1 MTNRANRIPTPSPW
15 RRLARW
21 TALIIV
27 LLLAGAAV
35 LIHTDRFQ
43 QFILRRAEQ
52 MAKAAGYGF
61 TARHVQLRPFELK
74 VFLSGFLYDNRGV
87 RVEIDELA
95 VDFPWTIYRSDG
107 IVMDSLDA
115 NGMRVT
121 ISSSEPVLPE
131 PSGETAAVP
140 RIVSG
145 RVSIRNAKFSYTNQS
160 SHLEVPSFE
169 IQAEKGKGTL
179 RLGAPATV
187 SPDTTLRI
195 PEVPLQF
202 SPDNVL
208 FGPTPWSVEYS
219 NRAGS
224 GSAGGTL
231 RWSPSIAAN
240 LNFQTNRLAIDKWD
254 GVIASGI
261 VRYEDGVLNIEGF
274 RATRGNGELTG
285 SASIKDQIKSAKLE
299 WKGLRIDPSGFR
311 GETAGQLGLQWQ
323 SSDLSDISGNG
334 RISLVTPDYGRA
346 ESAVNIRNGRAFLNL
361 RATSLGADIRAAL
374 NTGWDKRLSGT
385 FQASYDKFGPIRAQG
400 RLTGTF
406 ASPVL
411 DAEVAANGV
420 TYRGVGP
427 LTGSAHA
434 SYRNSLLE
442 LGDISAKLKR
452 STIPEGSLQINLKSR
467 AIEGAIPEII
477 AQLGDFVAEGSGEI
491 RSSAQISGSLDHPV
505 AAFVASS
512 AGLDIEGTHID
523 SVEAE
528 ADLADDVL
536 QVARLSARQKEG
548 SLEASG
554 VVDLNTEETKGQVK
568 VSNFKI
574 ADVRDFSAVVNLDAD
589 VSGSYR
595 DPSAALKGQ
604 LTDVVYAG
612 QEHGSIAVDGT
623 ADKRALRLHLQSP
636 KYNASADGTV
646 SITEPYAFTA
656 TVDARHS
663 SIEHQQYA
671 FVANGRVESAGTL
684 KPVGVDSL
692 AFDGFTLTGEG
703 IDLKASGAL
712 DSGVKVDLTAKLAQL
727 PVENVQLSGDAQ
739 VSAVVHG
746 PIDNLQIDGDLHTSN
761 ATIQTNG
768 MPEPATVETA
778 VDFTRDRFT
787 IRAMRADYADAHVSI
802 DGQGTLKGTGEFTF
816 VAENIRPERF
826 LTDRPIT
833 GLIGMSG
840 QLKLN
845 APRLDAIEGKAT
857 VNQFAVDV
865 RGVEVH
871 QTQEGEI
878 AFENQIASI
887 RNFNLEGPETKAS
900 AGGTVNLATGSIN
913 VDVEADT
920 NLRILEGFIPRSTA
934 FGRIESKVTIRG
946 NTQMPDMKGF
956 VNLADAEIQIEEP
969 SLLFS
974 EVNARIDLNGSRLQ
988 LEQAAGNLNGGRFSL
1003 TGGTGVSSQGLE
1015 NASIQVYLEDTTLQY
1030 PKGLQSGVTADLAL
1044 RGSSPD
1050 LSLTGDVRVLD
1061 ALYREDVDLSAQVFR
1076 QLTPNAD
1083 GVTAP
1088 TSLMPRFAGKVNLDV
1103 RVDTTGPL
1111 TIANNVARMDLYGT
1125 FRVRGTVNEP
1135 VILGRADAL
1144 EGGEVYFGVA
1154 EGGEAAAVRE
1164 RRDRYIIERG
1174 SLEFNNTLLTE
1185 PTIDFEATH
1194 DLQVQNERYAIRLRA
1209 TGTPS
1214 DLRTELTSDP
1224 YLAEP
1229 DIMSMLLTGRTRQD
1243 LQSAQV
1249 GTVFREQALDYLSGQ
1264 LTSRFFRG
1272 AGTALGLDTVTIEPV
1287 TAAAEADVS
1296 ARLTV
1301 GKDISRDLSVIYA
1314 QNLAGRPDQ
1323 SWILNY
1329 ATVKNFVLRGINR
1342 PQEDEIRMEFR
1353 HGMEFGGG
1361 PPLPRRVTPRSE
1373 PLLNSVT
1380 FSQTTFPME
1389 QLAKQV
1395 AKLKS
1400 PYSVVRMNDDV
1411 RSLHKFFASMEYPDA
1426 KIRTTRTQLGNSVNV
1441 HFTVEQGPRT
1451 TFEYRGV
1458 KEVPKSVKDEILQI
1472 WIDGRAEATSL
1483 KESIAFLLRH
1493 YRDNGYLE
1501 ARVMGMNESRLEEE
1515 RTYAFQIETGP
1526 KFSPP
1531 KWVFQGV
1538 ETPPDVMDSAGSV
1551 MEDPEAVKDQIESQ
1565 LRGKGFL
1572 DAKSTVPMLV
1582 MDQDGPKFVA
1592 SVDPG
1597 HQYMVSA
1604 VDHEG
1609 NSFFTSAHLTSVV
1622 TLGPTPVIPPD
1633 QAGATR
1639 PPESVKPLEPFPYT
1653 SDWVNTARRRMMTEY
1668 WQQGFNDV
1676 QIGAT
1681 THYVPGSGRI
1691 EVMFDIKEGE
1701 RQQIAEIRIMGDQKT
1716 LTSHVQR
1723 YFNFDKSDPVD
1734 YTRINLTRKRLYDT
1748 GLFKRVDIDI
1758 VKGSEGNVAEVNLN
1772 ERAPW
1777 SVKYGFSVTDHK
1789 ELGRR
1794 DRDLGLSTE
1803 LTYRNLFGRGV
1814 VAGFTSKLDAS
1825 FREARVFMSFP
1836 VFFDRDVA
1844 STVSLFRTRETLT
1857 DVVSDTWGVTLK
1869 QQWRLRDFY
1878 LLSYDY
1884 SYRRVGSFEIDT
1896 TDDNPDIT
1904 NGVVPVAR
1912 VNATLTRDTR
1922 DDIFNA
1928 MRGTMFSNSFDI
1940 APPGIG
1946 SSVKYIR
1953 NYTQYLRFR
1962 EIHPKLVWASAYRL
1976 GVARTFGGSKLLPT
1990 DQFNTGSSLRA
2001 FTEDNLTLQGG
2012 NALIVTN
2019 QELRHPLFWRF
2030 GVVGFFDIGNVYQR
2044 IGAANIF
2051 RQRYS
2056 PGFGLRVD
2064 TGFLMLR
2071 VDMGLNLWARTGE
2084 DRRRI
2089 SFGIGQAF

>member
-1 MTNRANRIPTPSPW
+1 M
-15 RRLARW
+15 RW
-21 TALIIV
+21 TVLVIV
-27 LLLAGAAV
+27 LLLVGSAV
-35 LIHTDRFQ
+35 LIHTDSFQ

-52 MAKAAGYGF
+52 MARAAGYGF
-61 TARHVQLRPFELK
+61 TARHVRLRPFELK
-74 VFLSGFLYDNRGV
+74 ASLSGFLYDNRGV
-87 RVEIDELA
+87 RVEIDELMI
-95 VDFPWTIYRSDG
+95 DFPWSVYRSDG
-107 IVMDSLDA
+107 IVMNSLDA
-115 NGMRVT
+115 DGMRVT
-121 ISSSEPVLPE
+121 ISSPEPVLPE

-140 RIVSG
+140 RIVAD
-145 RVSIRNAKFSYTNQS
+145 RVSIRNAKFSYTNQATR
-160 SHLEVPSFE
+160 LEVPSFE
-169 IQAEKGKGTL
+169 IQADKGKGTL
-179 RLGAPATV
+179 KLGAPVTV

-195 PEVPLQF
+195 PDIPLQF
-202 SPDNVL
+202 SPDSVL
-208 FGPTPWSVEYS
+208 FGPTPWSVEY
-219 NRAGS
+219 NTRAGS

-240 LNFQTNRLAIDKWD
+240 VNFQTDRLAIDKWD
-254 GVIASGI
+254 GVMASGI

-285 SASIKDQIKSAKLE
+285 TASIKDQSKFANLL
-299 WKGLRIDPSGFR
+299 WKAVRIDPSGFR
-311 GETAGQLGLQWQ
+311 GETAGQLDLQWQ
-323 SSDLSDISGNG
+323 ASDFSDLSGKG

-361 RATSLGADIRAAL
+361 RAASFGADIRAAV
-374 NTGWDKRLSGT
+374 NTGLDRRLSGT
-385 FQASYDKFGPIRAQG
+385 FQAVYEKFGPIRAQG
-400 RLTGTF
+400 RLSGTF

-411 DAEVAANGV
+411 NADVTADGV
-420 TYRGVGP
+420 TYKGVGP
-427 LTGSAHA
+427 LTGSAHVF
-434 SYRNSLLE
+434 YRNSLLD
-442 LGDISAKLKR
+442 LRDISAKLKR
-452 STIPEGSLQINLKSR
+452 STIPEGSLRINLKAR

-491 RSSAQISGSLDHPV
+491 RSSATISGSLDHPV

-512 AGLDIEGTHID
+512 DGLDIEGTHID
-523 SVEAE
+523 SVQAE
-528 ADLADDVL
+528 AGWADDVL
-536 QVARLSARQKEG
+536 QVTRLTARQKDG
-548 SLEASG
+548 SLEATG
-554 VVDLNTEETKGQVK
+554 VVDLKTEEIKGQAK
-568 VSNFKI
+568 VSNFRI
-574 ADVRDFSAVVNLDAD
+574 TDVRDFSAVVNLDAD

-595 DPSAALKGQ
+595 DPSATLKGE
-604 LTDVVYAG
+604 LTEVVYAD
-612 QEHGSIAVDGT
+612 QEHGSVAVDGT
-623 ADKRALRLHLQSP
+623 ADTRALQLHLESP

-646 SITEPYAFTA
+646 SIKEPYAFSA
-656 TVDARHS
+656 TVNARQS
-663 SIEHQQYA
+663 TIEHQQYA
-671 FVANGRVESAGTL
+671 FVANGRVQSAGTL
-684 KPVGVDSL
+684 KPVIMDSL
-692 AFDGFTLTGEG
+692 GFDGFTLTGEG
-703 IDLKASGAL
+703 VDLKASGTL
-712 DSGVKVDLTAKLAQL
+712 DSGVKVDLSAKLAQL
-727 PVENVQLSGDAQ
+727 PVENVELSGDAQ

-761 ATIQTNG
+761 ATVQTSG

-787 IRAMRADYADAHVSI
+787 IRAMRADYADARVVI
-802 DGQGTLKGTGEFTF
+802 DGEGTLKGTGEFTF

-826 LTDRPIT
+826 LADRPVT
-833 GLIGMSG
+833 GLIGISG
-840 QLKLN
+840 QLELS

-857 VNQFAVDV
+857 VNRFEVDV
-865 RGVEVH
+865 RGVEIH

-887 RNFNLEGPETKAS
+887 RNFNLEGPETRAS

-934 FGRIESKVTIRG
+934 FGRIESKATIRG
-946 NTQMPDMKGF
+946 STDMPDMKGF
-956 VNLADAEIQIEEP
+956 VNLADAEIQIDEP
-969 SLLFS
+969 SLLLS
-974 EVNARIDLNGSRLQ
+974 EVNARIDLNGSRVQ
-988 LEQAAGNLNGGRFSL
+988 VQQAAGNLNGGRFSF

-1015 NASIQVYLEDTTLQY
+1015 NASLQVFLEDTTLEY
-1030 PKGLQSGVTADLAL
+1030 PEGLESGISADLAL

-1050 LSLTGDVRVLD
+1050 LSLTGDVRILD
-1061 ALYREDVDLSAQVFR
+1061 ALYRENVDLSAQVFR
-1076 QLTPNAD
+1076 QLTPTAD
-1083 GVTAP
+1083 GEPAA
-1088 TSLMPRFAGKVNLDV
+1088 TSMTPRFVGDVNLDV
-1103 RVDTTGPL
+1103 RVETTGPV

-1135 VILGRADAL
+1135 IVLGRADAL

-1174 SLEFNNTLLTE
+1174 SLEFNNSLHTE
-1185 PTIDFEATH
+1185 PTFDFEATH
-1194 DLQVQNERYAIRLRA
+1194 DLEVRNERYAIRLRA

-1229 DIMSMLLTGRTRQD
+1229 DIMSMLVTGRTRED
-1243 LQSAQV
+1243 LQGAQV
-1249 GTVFREQALDYLSGQ
+1249 GTVFREQALDYISGQ

-1287 TAAAEADVS
+1287 TAAAEEDIS

-1329 ATVKNFVLRGINR
+1329 ATVKNFVVRGINR

-1373 PLLNSVT
+1373 PLLNAVT
-1380 FSQTTFPME
+1380 FSQTSFSME
-1389 QLAKQV
+1389 DLAKQV
-1395 AKLKS
+1395 AKPKS

-1411 RSLHKFFASMEYPDA
+1411 HNLHKFLASMEYPDA

-1458 KEVPKSVKDEILQI
+1458 KEVPEPVKDRILQI

-1493 YRDNGYLE
+1493 YRDDGYLE
-1501 ARVMGMNESRLEEE
+1501 ARVMGMNESRLDEE
-1515 RTYAFQIETGP
+1515 RVYAFQIETGP
-1526 KFSPP
+1526 KFSHP
-1531 KWVFQGV
+1531 KWVFHGV
-1538 ETPPDVMDSAGSV
+1538 EPAPEVTDSAGAV
-1551 MEDPEAVKDQIESQ
+1551 MANPETVKDQIESQ

-1572 DAKSTVPMLV
+1572 DVKSTVPMLV
-1582 MDQDGPKFVA
+1582 MDTDGPKFVA
-1592 SVDPG
+1592 SVEPG
-1597 HQYMVSA
+1597 LQYMVSS
-1604 VDHEG
+1604 VDHDG
-1609 NSFFTSAHLTSVV
+1609 NSFFTDAHLTSVV
-1622 TLGPTPVIPPD
+1622 ILGPTPVIPPD

-1639 PPESVKPLEPFPYT
+1639 PPESEEPLKPFPYT

-1681 THYVPGSGRI
+1681 THYVPGSGHI
-1691 EVMFDIKEGE
+1691 EVMFDVNEGE
-1701 RQQIAEIRIMGDQKT
+1701 RQQIADIQIMGDEKT
-1716 LTSHVQR
+1716 LRSHVQR
-1723 YFNFDKSDPVD
+1723 YFNFDKKDPVD

-1758 VKGSEGNVAEVNLN
+1758 VKGPEGNVAQVNLN

-1825 FREARVFMSFP
+1825 FREARLFMSFP

-1896 TDDNPDIT
+1896 TDDNPDII

-1928 MRGTMFSNSFDI
+1928 TRGNMFSNSFDI

-1962 EIHPKLVWASAYRL
+1962 EIRPRLVWASAYRL

-2019 QELRHPLFWRF
+2019 QELRYPLFWRF

-2044 IGAANIF
+2044 IGVANVF

-2071 VDMGLNLWARTGE
+2071 VDLGMNLWARTGE